1 MRIARTGG
9 DVRAR
14 DRMRRDR
21 AGGGAAGVQQR
32 PTHCREAGM
41 PKRTRHPRTVY
52 KDLKR
57 WYNITINVQLGLPLL
72 SDGLRCG

>member
-21 AGGGAAGVQQR
+21 GSAKADALPGSGNA
-32 PTHCREAGM
+32 EADKAS
-41 PKRTRHPRTVY
+41 PPVY

-57 WYNITINVQLGLPLL
+57 WYNVTINVQLGLPLL
-72 SDGLRCG
+72 SDGLWCG

>member
-21 AGGGAAGVQQR
+21 GSAKADALPETGV
-32 PTHCREAGM
+32 
-41 PKRTRHPRTVY
+41 PKRAGHPAAVY
-52 KDLKR
+52 KNLKR
-57 WYNITINVQLGLPLL
+57 WYNESINAQLGLSLL
-72 SDGLRCG
+72 SDGLWCG